1 MKGVFSYMAA
11 AAAVLMLS
19 ACQKTKVDQDFLN
32 DNKLR
37 LVENG
42 RTIHSFN
49 PLTWQVAYSE
59 DKMEFRVFNDTMS
72 DYYVLTCQELPTFVG
87 QEIKA
92 SLKWSGATISSRNN
106 ITFRVEKT
114 DPRGRIWLW
123 SKKSKIAVSVM
134 AL

>member
-1 MKGVFSYMAA
+1 MKRIFTYMTVIASA
-11 AAAVLMLS
+11 LILS
-19 ACQKTKVDQDFLN
+19 SCHKAKVDQDFLE

-42 RTIHSFN
+42 RTIHSYD
-49 PLTWQVAYSE
+49 PLTWQVAFSE
-59 DKMEFRVFNDTMS
+59 DKKEFRVFNDTMS
-72 DYYVLTCQELPTFVG
+72 DYYVLTCQEVPTLVG

-92 SLKWSGATISSRNN
+92 SLKWSGTTIESRNN
-106 ITFRVEKT
+106 LTFNVEKV
-114 DPRGRIWLW
+114 DPSGRIWLW